1 MNGIKGQDVVILLKL
16 MSLEQGRKDRQ
27 QDAGLQ
33 TDAPHTVRDLEM
45 QLSISKSE
53 VNNSIRRCLDS
64 GLALRD
70 REDGRP
76 RANARSLLDFIR
88 HGLKFVFPASPGA
101 MTRGMPT
108 AFAAPMLEGLLVSA
122 GEYIHV
128 WPSPEG
134 EAVGQG
140 VKPLFK
146 SVPAAARQDER
157 LYEYLALVDAVRL
170 GGRREAD
177 LAGERLAAAI
187 LAP

>member
-16 MSLEQGRKDRQ
+16 ISLEQERGDRQ
-27 QDAGLQ
+27 QDDSSPN
-33 TDAPHTVRDLEM
+33 DAPHTARDLEM

-76 RANARSLLDFIR
+76 RANARSLVDFIR
-88 HGLKFVFPASPGA
+88 HGLKFVFPAAPGA

-108 AFAAPMLEGLLVSA
+108 AFAAPMLEGLLLSA
-122 GEYIHV
+122 GQYNYV
-128 WPSPEG
+128 WPWPDG
-134 EAVGQG
+134 ETVGQR
-140 VKPLFK
+140 VKPLFH
-146 SVPAAARQDER
+146 SVPEAARQDAR
-157 LYEYLALVDAVRL
+157 LYEYLALVDAIRL

-177 LAGERLAAAI
+177 LAGDRLAGAI
-187 LAP
+187 LGS

>member
-16 MSLEQGRKDRQ
+16 ISLDQARADRRKDG
-27 QDAGLQ
+27 DLPN
-33 TDAPHTVRDLEM
+33 DAPHTVRDLEM

-76 RANARSLLDFIR
+76 RANARGLLDFIR
-88 HGLKFVFPASPGA
+88 HGLKFVFPAAPGA

-108 AFAAPMLEGLLVSA
+108 AFAAPMLEGLLLSA
-122 GEYIHV
+122 GQYNYV
-128 WPSPEG
+128 WPSPDAET
-134 EAVGQG
+134 VGQR
-140 VKPLFK
+140 VKPLFH
-146 SVPAAARQDER
+146 SVPEAARQDAR

-170 GGRREAD
+170 GGRREVD
-177 LAGERLAAAI
+177 LAGDRLASAI
-187 LAP
+187 LEP